1 MIPRQLTSLLVERL
15 AHAPAVALLGSRQ
28 VGKTTLAVEF
38 DPGKPKHYLDLER
51 PSDFA
56 KLTDPE
62 LYLTGFRNQLV
73 ILDEVQY
80 LPELFPV
87 LRGLIDSRRRAGE
100 KACQFLLLGSA
111 SPELLQQ
118 TAETLAGRISY
129 LELTPFQLV
138 ELPQP
143 QQALPQHWERG
154 GYPDSYLAADAAA
167 SLQWRQDFVTS
178 YVERYLPQQGVLVTP
193 VVLRRLCSML
203 AHQQGATLNLSR
215 LAGSLGLDGKTVRRY
230 LDLLEGL
237 FLIRSLPAWSRNA
250 GKRLVKAAKVYWRDS
265 GILHALTGLADLEA
279 LFGHPLCGA
288 SWEGYCIEQII
299 GRFGPECQVSHY
311 RTHAGAEVDL
321 VVETPAGEVTAI
333 EIKRT
338 LSPKLTPGLRESMAT
353 IRADRGVMVI
363 PEGAAFPLSEQ
374 VTAIGLLEFLESL
387 R

>member
-1 MIPRQLTSLLVERL
+1 MGLDSSCDSLHDEAVLKAGRRHHHKSPRDKFTAPQIACGHELVGRGDDDVWGSIDRGHEQIIRR
-15 AHAPAVALLGSRQ
+15 PATVTKQGR
-28 VGKTTLAVEF
+28 VC
-38 DPGKPKHYLDLER
+38 KHYTHV
-51 PSDFA
+51 SHWA
-56 KLTDPE
+56 
-62 LYLTGFRNQLV
+62 
-73 ILDEVQY
+73 
-80 LPELFPV
+80 
-87 LRGLIDSRRRAGE
+87 RGVVGA
-100 KACQFLLLGSA
+100 AA
-111 SPELLQQ
+111 
-118 TAETLAGRISY
+118 TLAGRISY
-129 LELTPFQLV
+129 LELTHFQLV

-154 GYPDSYLAADAAA
+154 GYPDSYLAPDAAA
-167 SLQWRQDFVTS
+167 SLQWRRDFVTS
-178 YVERYLPQQGVLVTP
+178 YVERYLPQQGVLVPP
-193 VVLRRLCSML
+193 VVLRRLRSML

-265 GILHALTGLADLEA
+265 GILHSLAGLADLKA
-279 LFGHPLCGA
+279 LFGHLLCGA

-299 GRFGPECQVSHY
+299 RRFGPECQVSHY
-311 RTHAGAEVDL
+311 RSHAGAEVDP
-321 VVETPAGEVTAI
+321 VVETPTGEVTAI